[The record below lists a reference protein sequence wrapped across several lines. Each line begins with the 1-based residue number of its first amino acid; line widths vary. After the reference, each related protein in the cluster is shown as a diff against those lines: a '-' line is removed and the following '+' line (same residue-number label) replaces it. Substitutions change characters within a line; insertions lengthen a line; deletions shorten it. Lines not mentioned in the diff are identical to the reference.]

1 MIEYRLSLFE
11 DIRIVADNMRSEDIR
26 EVASASGS
34 SPYDAL
40 LAGYVKSTECFTIYQ
55 IDTGRPVAMFGYSV
69 EPDGVGSLIWMLG
82 TDDLTKHSR
91 VFLKRSRAIVDH
103 IQTKATILYN
113 AVDSRN
119 QVHIRWL
126 SWLGFKFVSVIE
138 EFGKDKLPF
147 IEFVR
152 IK

>member
-1 MIEYRLSLFE
+1 MIEYRPSVFR
-11 DIRIVADNMRSEDIR
+11 DIDIVATNMRDADIR
-26 EVASASGS
+26 EIASASGS
-34 SPYDAL
+34 NPYDAL
-40 LAGYVKSTECFTIYQ
+40 LTGYVRSTECFTIYQ
-55 IDTGRPVAMFGYSV
+55 VDTEKPVAMFGYSV
-69 EPDGVGSLIWMLG
+69 ETDGVKALIWMLG

-103 IQTKATILYN
+103 IQSKATILYN
-113 AVDSRN
+113 TVDARN
-119 QVHIRWL
+119 KVHIRWL